1 MKRSL
6 LFAVNSCR
14 CVARHCLGSAT
25 GMVVGS
31 NDEFCI
37 YPDGIFDDV
46 VSGFC
51 VCLIS

>member
-1 MKRSL
+1 MKRAPLS
-6 LFAVNSCR
+6 AVNFCR

-25 GMVVGS
+25 GMLVGN

-46 VSGFC
+46 VSVFAC
-51 VCLIS
+51 A